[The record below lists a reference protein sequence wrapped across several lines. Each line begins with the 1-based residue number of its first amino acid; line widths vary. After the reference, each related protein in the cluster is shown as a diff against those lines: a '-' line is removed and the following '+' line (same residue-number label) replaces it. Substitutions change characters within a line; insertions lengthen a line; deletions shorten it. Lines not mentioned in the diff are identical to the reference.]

1 MPRGSEVVLASVPSP
16 VQTEAAAKRSREGRA
31 LRGRRGKEG
40 RQGRG
45 CVPGDQAGDR
55 RSLVGPVMTYR
66 RGRLEGEAGRWGNG
80 GSLVTWCAGRSM
92 GPQDPRK
99 LNPWGPERRKPKTSA
114 REEKGPSTV
123 RSGRPREDGV
133 PRGENGR
140 HRTRGEQANQA
151 DSRRGAAGVR
161 GSRRRRRGRD
171 VEDAARPRRGPRRT
185 WHASSPSRR
194 RASFV
199 LDLKSGRSWRLAP
212 IKPMS
217 SLGGRHAH
225 TECRMTR
232 KGCF

>member
-80 GSLVTWCAGRSM
+80 GSLATWCAGRSM

-114 REEKGPSTV
+114 REENGPSTV

-140 HRTRGEQANQA
+140 GREGSRQIRPTPGGEP
-151 DSRRGAAGVR
+151 R
-161 GSRRRRRGRD
+161 GSAGAGGA
-171 VEDAARPRRGPRRT
+171 VEGGTWRTPLSAPWPTSHVACELPQPVTRLLRAGPQVWT
-185 WHASSPSRR
+185 Q
-194 RASFV
+194 
-199 LDLKSGRSWRLAP
+199 LA
-212 IKPMS
+212 
-217 SLGGRHAH
+217 LGAH
-225 TECRMTR
+225 
-232 KGCF
+232 